1 MQESSWS
8 GRDKITVRLLDLINI
23 GSLFVLGLVLA
34 ASYGFQY
41 KLQGP
46 QRELY
51 FTLFTVPFVGC
62 LLALLIIPF
71 VQTGLN
77 GRIVQIPKATGLLP
91 IFAMFMASVFFYAD
105 NLTALSVIGFSLS
118 VFIIA
123 YARFGFDAV
132 AYLIIAAGFM
142 LFCILL
148 IAYPID
154 VNSADMLPYI
164 EAAAAEY
171 LRGGD
176 VYTADFSQFS
186 GGRHFGYLP
195 LQWLVY
201 VPLVAADID
210 MRLLHII
217 FATGT
222 LFLFIAFL
230 AQDLKQIM
238 ILSFWPV
245 MLSPMSAGMFF
256 NGQVWLFWFL
266 ITGFLIAFIN
276 ERLVLAAIILGI
288 VLATRQ
294 TSLAIAAAVAVF
306 MISRIPM
313 RKYFILMAIVIL
325 IYSGLTLPFA
335 GRLESFFSELY
346 FLSEAVEINL
356 RVNRNPMNQVAL
368 VNWIYVFGIES
379 MRLVLQI
386 AAGGFFLLLIFLMRS
401 RDTGI
406 FLILMGVMF
415 LVVISLNGQIFRYY
429 YVPGL
434 IIASFGVAV
443 SVTSASA
450 RCSSAKV
457 TAVV

>member
-1 MQESSWS
+1 MPNSLLS
-8 GRDKITVRLLDLINI
+8 GGNKITLQLIDLIKI
-23 GSLFVLGLVLA
+23 GSLFVLGIVLA
-34 ASYGFQY
+34 TSYGFQY

-51 FTLFTVPFVGC
+51 FTLFTVPFVVC
-62 LLALLIIPF
+62 LLALLISPF
-71 VQTGLN
+71 AQTGLN
-77 GRIVQIPKATGLLP
+77 RRIVQIPKATGLLP

-118 VFIIA
+118 VFIMA

-154 VNSADMLPYI
+154 VNSADMLPSI

-186 GGRHFGYLP
+186 GGRHFLYLP

-201 VPLVAADID
+201 VPLVAAEID

-217 FATGT
+217 FAIGT
-222 LFLFIAFL
+222 LYLFIAFL
-230 AQDLKQIM
+230 PQDLKQIM

-346 FLSEAVEINL
+346 FPSEAVEINL

-368 VNWIYVFGIES
+368 VNWVYVFGIES
-379 MRLVLQI
+379 IRPILQI
-386 AAGGFFLLLIFLMRS
+386 ATGGAFLLLIFLTRNRS
-401 RDTGI
+401 VGN
-406 FLILMGVMF
+406 FLILMGVMY
-415 LVVISLNGQIFRYY
+415 LVVISLNGQVFRYY
-429 YVPGL
+429 YTPGL
-434 IIASFGVAV
+434 IIASFGTALSVA
-443 SVTSASA
+443 SASV
-450 RCSSAKV
+450 RSFSDQS
-457 TAVV
+457 TAQN